1 MTGIQDIRLARAKAD
16 TIQIETARI
25 EGSLRVI
32 HDLAGFSACNAA
44 ASSALKRVCRSRTAN
59 DNEGWIA

>member
-1 MTGIQDIRLARAKAD
+1 MTDLDDIRMARIKAD

-32 HDLAGFSACNAA
+32 HDLGGFNAA
-44 ASSALKRVCRSRTAN
+44 NLAAQTALKRICRQGTAN
-59 DNEGWIA
+59 DNAGWIA